1 MMEMPSGK
9 RSSAPVPLSIASGS
23 APNSAA
29 SVVIMIG
36 RNRSRQAC
44 TIASLGDMPLCRSA
58 SSAKSIIM
66 IAFFLTIP
74 IRRMMPISPMT
85 ERSCPNSISAR
96 MAPTPAEGSV
106 ERMVIGWM

>member
-36 RNRSRQAC
+36 RKRRRHAC
-44 TIASLGDMPLCRSA
+44 TIASFGDIPCPRSA

-66 IAFFLTIP
+66 IAFFLTMP
-74 IRRMMPISPMT
+74 ISRMMPIRPIT
-85 ERSCPNSISAR
+85 ERSCPHRTSAR
-96 MAPTPAEGSV
+96 IAPTPAEGSV
-106 ERMVIGWM
+106 DRMVIGWM